1 LPFVFLEPG
10 IEYCL
15 SAITV
20 LDEVRFF
27 VSRMDRE
34 TYVIRVPASV
44 VLRKS
49 AEHPIEKGVD

>member
-1 LPFVFLEPG
+1 VFLEPG

-15 SAITV
+15 SALTV
-20 LDEVRFF
+20 LDEVHFF

-34 TYVIRVPASV
+34 TYVVRVPAAV

>member
-1 LPFVFLEPG
+1 LSRGF
-10 IEYCL
+10 EYCL

-20 LDEVRFF
+20 LDEVHFF